1 MTAYAVAHMR
11 HVTRG
16 PPIVEYLQRIDAT
29 MAPFEGKFLVHG
41 GEVQVMEGS
50 WPGFLIVIEF
60 PDHDRAM
67 AWYNS
72 EAYQQILPLRTDNSA
87 SDVIVVNGVGSG
99 HRATD
104 VLSAP
109 TARAS

>member
-1 MTAYAVAHMR
+1 
-11 HVTRG
+11 
-16 PPIVEYLQRIDAT
+16 
-29 MAPFEGKFLVHG
+29 
-41 GEVQVMEGS
+41 MEGS
-50 WPGFLIVIEF
+50 WPGFLILIEF
-60 PDHDRAM
+60 PDHDRAL

-72 EAYQQILPLRTDNSA
+72 EAYQQILPLRTDNST
-87 SDVIVVNGVGSG
+87 SDVVVVNGVGSG